1 MAAVIYADDI
11 CLLAPC
17 RSALQIL
24 LSACERYGLEWGL
37 SYNPSKSKVMTFG
50 KCQSIAPLTMYGSN
64 LQFVDELKYLGVTLV
79 SGKLFTT
86 TIRPLLRKFR
96 CASNTILN
104 AHHRSSEPVLMKL
117 IYAVAVPLIT
127 YACDSTPICSR
138 QLNDMTIA
146 LNDVIRRIFSYQR
159 WESVTFLR
167 QTLGYLSVTE
177 IVRQRTCMF
186 MKQIAC
192 TNNDTLITLS
202 SIPAL

>member
-1 MAAVIYADDI
+1 
-11 CLLAPC
+11 
-17 RSALQIL
+17 
-24 LSACERYGLEWGL
+24 
-37 SYNPSKSKVMTFG
+37 
-50 KCQSIAPLTMYGSN
+50 
-64 LQFVDELKYLGVTLV
+64 
-79 SGKLFTT
+79 
-86 TIRPLLRKFR
+86 
-96 CASNTILN
+96 
-104 AHHRSSEPVLMKL
+104 MKL

-127 YACDSTPICSR
+127 YGCDSVPICSG
-138 QLNDMTIA
+138 QLNEMTIA

-202 SIPAL
+202 SIPTL